1 MFDLDKW
8 QEIFHTIR
16 KNKLRTFL
24 TGFSV
29 AWGIFMLMI
38 LLGSGNGLENGVK
51 SEFQGDAVNRLWIT
65 QGQTT
70 LPYKGMKPGRRIQF
84 TNEDYESAKNNVDG
98 IEYISGRFNIF
109 QNTTVSYENEYG
121 TYDIVCCH
129 PDYGYVENLEVTNG
143 RFLNDL
149 DINDSRKSTAIGRIV
164 KEALFKDEPA
174 VGKYIKVSG
183 VPFKVVGVFSD
194 IGGERD
200 ERRVYLPVSTAQ
212 VVFNNGN
219 RITNFNMTTQEGTVE
234 ESRRMVDQIRKDLS
248 ARHNFDP
255 EDLRAVNIFN
265 NVEQYKQF
273 LDLFAAIRLFIWI
286 IGTGTIIAGIVG
298 VSNIMMIVVKER
310 TKEIGVRK
318 ALGASPF
325 SIISLIL
332 QESVLITAFAG
343 YVGLMLGVGL
353 MELISPIFENSD
365 TFFKN
370 PGVDLKVAISAT
382 VLLVVAGAV
391 AGFIPARKAASI
403 KPIEALRD
411 E

>member
-29 AWGIFMLMI
+29 AWGIFMLMV
-38 LLGSGNGLENGVK
+38 LLGSGNGLENGIK
-51 SEFQGDAVNRLWIT
+51 NEFQGDAVNRIWVT

-70 LPYKGMKPGRRIQF
+70 LPHKGMKPGRRIQF
-84 TNEDYESAKNNVDG
+84 TNEDYESAKSNIEG

-109 QNTTVSYENEYG
+109 QNTTVSYKNEYG
-121 TYDIVCCH
+121 SYDIVCCH
-129 PDYGYVENLEVTNG
+129 PDYGFVENLEIING

-149 DINDSRKSTAIGRIV
+149 DIDDYRKSTAIGIIV

-200 ERRVYLPVSTAQ
+200 ERRVYLPVSAAQ

-219 RITNFNMTTQEGTVE
+219 RINNFNMTTQQGTLE
-234 ESRRMVDQIRKDLS
+234 ESRRMVDQVRNDLS
-248 ARHNFDP
+248 ARHNFDS
-255 EDLRAVNIFN
+255 EDLRAVSIYN

-318 ALGASPF
+318 ALGATPF

-343 YVGLMLGVGL
+343 YVGLVLGVGL
-353 MELISPIFENSD
+353 MELISPMFENSD

-370 PGVDLKVAISAT
+370 PGVDLRVAISAT
-382 VLLVVAGAV
+382 ILLVVSGAV

>member
-29 AWGIFMLMI
+29 AWGIFMLMV
-38 LLGSGNGLENGVK
+38 LLGSGNGLENGIK
-51 SEFQGDAVNRLWIT
+51 SEFQGDAVNRIWVT

-84 TNEDYESAKNNVDG
+84 TNEDYESAKNNIEG

-109 QNTTVSYENEYG
+109 QNTTVSYKNEYG
-121 TYDIVCCH
+121 SYDIVCCH
-129 PDYGYVENLEVTNG
+129 PDYGFVENLEIING
-143 RFLNDL
+143 RFLNNL
-149 DINDSRKSTAIGRIV
+149 DIEDYRKSTTIGRIV
-164 KEALFKDEPA
+164 KEALFKDETA

-183 VPFKVVGVFSD
+183 IPFKVVGVFSD

-200 ERRVYLPVSTAQ
+200 ERRVYLPVSSAQ

-219 RITNFNMTTQEGTVE
+219 RINNFNMTTQQGTLE
-234 ESRRMVDQIRKDLS
+234 ESRRMVDQVRNDLS

-255 EDLRAVNIFN
+255 KDLRAVSIFN

-318 ALGASPF
+318 ALGATPF

-343 YVGLMLGVGL
+343 YVGLVLGVGL
-353 MELISPIFENSD
+353 MELISPMFENSD

-370 PGVDLKVAISAT
+370 PGVDLRVAISAT
-382 VLLVVAGAV
+382 ILLVVSGAV

>member
-29 AWGIFMLMI
+29 AWGIFMLMV
-38 LLGSGNGLENGVK
+38 LLGSGNGLENGIK
-51 SEFQGDAVNRLWIT
+51 NEFQGDAVNRIWVT

-70 LPYKGMKPGRRIQF
+70 LPHKGMKPGRRIQF
-84 TNEDYESAKNNVDG
+84 TNEDYESAKNNIEG

-109 QNTTVSYENEYG
+109 QNTTVSYKNEYG
-121 TYDIVCCH
+121 SYDIVCCH
-129 PDYGYVENLEVTNG
+129 PDYGFVENLEIING

-149 DINDSRKSTAIGRIV
+149 DIEDYRKSTAIGKIV

-200 ERRVYLPVSTAQ
+200 ERRVYLPVSSAQ

-219 RITNFNMTTQEGTVE
+219 RINNFNMTTQQGTLE
-234 ESRRMVDQIRKDLS
+234 ESRRMVDQVRNDLS

-255 EDLRAVNIFN
+255 KDLRAVSIFN

-318 ALGASPF
+318 ALGATPF

-343 YVGLMLGVGL
+343 YVGLVLGVGL
-353 MELISPIFENSD
+353 MELISPMFENSD

-370 PGVDLKVAISAT
+370 PGVDLRVAISAT
-382 VLLVVAGAV
+382 ILLVVSGAV

>member
-29 AWGIFMLMI
+29 AWGIFMLMV
-38 LLGSGNGLENGVK
+38 LLGSGNGLENGIK
-51 SEFQGDAVNRLWIT
+51 SEFQGDAVNRIWVT

-84 TNEDYESAKNNVDG
+84 TNEDYESAKSNIEG

-109 QNTTVSYENEYG
+109 QNTTVSYKNEYG
-121 TYDIVCCH
+121 SYDIVCCH
-129 PDYGYVENLEVTNG
+129 PDYGFVENLEIING

-149 DINDSRKSTAIGRIV
+149 DIDDYRKSTAIGIIV

-200 ERRVYLPVSTAQ
+200 ERRVYLPVSAAQ

-219 RITNFNMTTQEGTVE
+219 RINNFNMTTQQGTLE
-234 ESRRMVDQIRKDLS
+234 ESRRMVDQVRNDLS

-255 EDLRAVNIFN
+255 KDLRAVSIFN

-318 ALGASPF
+318 ALGATPF

-343 YVGLMLGVGL
+343 YVGLVLGVGL
-353 MELISPIFENSD
+353 MELLSPMFENSD

-370 PGVDLKVAISAT
+370 PGVDLRVAISAT
-382 VLLVVAGAV
+382 ILLVVSGAV

>member
-29 AWGIFMLMI
+29 AWGIFMLMV
-38 LLGSGNGLENGVK
+38 LLGSGNGLENGIK
-51 SEFQGDAVNRLWIT
+51 SEFQGDAVNRIWVT

-84 TNEDYESAKNNVDG
+84 TNEDYESAKNNIEG
-98 IEYISGRFNIF
+98 IEYISGRLNIF
-109 QNTTVSYENEYG
+109 QNTTVSYKNEYG
-121 TYDIVCCH
+121 SYDIVCCH
-129 PDYGYVENLEVTNG
+129 PDYGFVENLEIING
-143 RFLNDL
+143 RFLNNL
-149 DINDSRKSTAIGRIV
+149 DIEDYRKSTTIGRIV
-164 KEALFKDEPA
+164 KEALFKDETA

-183 VPFKVVGVFSD
+183 IPFKVVGVFSD

-200 ERRVYLPVSTAQ
+200 ERRVYLPVSSAQ

-219 RITNFNMTTQEGTVE
+219 KINNFNMTTQQGTVE
-234 ESRRMVDQIRKDLS
+234 ESRRMVDQVRNDLS

-255 EDLRAVNIFN
+255 EDLRAVSIFN

-273 LDLFAAIRLFIWI
+273 IDLFAAIRLFIWI

-318 ALGASPF
+318 ALGATPF

-343 YVGLMLGVGL
+343 YVGLVLGVGL
-353 MELISPIFENSD
+353 MELISPMFENSD

-370 PGVDLKVAISAT
+370 PGVDLRVAISAT
-382 VLLVVAGAV
+382 ILLVVSGAV

>member
-29 AWGIFMLMI
+29 AWGIFMLMV
-38 LLGSGNGLENGVK
+38 LLGSGNGLENGIK
-51 SEFQGDAVNRLWIT
+51 SEFQGDAVNRIWVT

-84 TNEDYESAKNNVDG
+84 TNEDYESAKNNIEG

-109 QNTTVSYENEYG
+109 QNTTVSYKNEYG
-121 TYDIVCCH
+121 SYDIVCCH
-129 PDYGYVENLEVTNG
+129 PDYGFVENLEIING
-143 RFLNDL
+143 RFLNNL
-149 DINDSRKSTAIGRIV
+149 DIEDYRKSTTIGRIV
-164 KEALFKDEPA
+164 KEALFKDETA

-183 VPFKVVGVFSD
+183 IPFKVVGVFSD

-200 ERRVYLPVSTAQ
+200 ERRVYLPVSSAQ

-219 RITNFNMTTQEGTVE
+219 KINNFNMTTQQGTVE
-234 ESRRMVDQIRKDLS
+234 ESRRMVDQVRNDLS

-255 EDLRAVNIFN
+255 EDLRAVSIFN

-273 LDLFAAIRLFIWI
+273 IDLFAAIRLFIWI

-318 ALGASPF
+318 ALGATPF

-343 YVGLMLGVGL
+343 YVGLVLGVGL
-353 MELISPIFENSD
+353 MELISPMFENSD

-370 PGVDLKVAISAT
+370 PGVDLRVAISAT
-382 VLLVVAGAV
+382 ILLVVSGAV

>member
-29 AWGIFMLMI
+29 AWGIFMLMV
-38 LLGSGNGLENGVK
+38 LLGSGNGLENGIK
-51 SEFQGDAVNRLWIT
+51 SEFQGDAVNRIWVT

-84 TNEDYESAKNNVDG
+84 TNEDYESAKNNIEG
-98 IEYISGRFNIF
+98 IEYISGRLNIF
-109 QNTTVSYENEYG
+109 QNTTVSYKNEYG
-121 TYDIVCCH
+121 SYDIVCCH
-129 PDYGYVENLEVTNG
+129 PDYGFVENLEIING

-149 DINDSRKSTAIGRIV
+149 DIEDYRKSTAIGKIV
-164 KEALFKDEPA
+164 KEALFKDETA

-183 VPFKVVGVFSD
+183 IPFKVVGVFSD

-200 ERRVYLPVSTAQ
+200 ERRVYLPVSSAQ

-219 RITNFNMTTQEGTVE
+219 RINNFNMTTQQGTLE
-234 ESRRMVDQIRKDLS
+234 ESRRMVDQVRNDLS

-255 EDLRAVNIFN
+255 EDLRAVSIYN

-318 ALGASPF
+318 ALGATPF

-343 YVGLMLGVGL
+343 YVGLVLGVGL
-353 MELISPIFENSD
+353 MELISPMFENSD

-370 PGVDLKVAISAT
+370 PGVDLRVAISAT
-382 VLLVVAGAV
+382 ILLVVSGAV

>member
-29 AWGIFMLMI
+29 AWGIFMLMV
-38 LLGSGNGLENGVK
+38 LLGSGNGLENGIK
-51 SEFQGDAVNRLWIT
+51 NEFQGDAVNRIWVT

-70 LPYKGMKPGRRIQF
+70 LPHKGMKPGRRIQF
-84 TNEDYESAKNNVDG
+84 TNEDYESAKNNIEG

-109 QNTTVSYENEYG
+109 QNTTVSYKNEYG
-121 TYDIVCCH
+121 SYDIVCCH
-129 PDYGYVENLEVTNG
+129 PDYGFVENLEIING
-143 RFLNDL
+143 RFLNNL
-149 DINDSRKSTAIGRIV
+149 DIEDYRKSTTIGRIV
-164 KEALFKDEPA
+164 KEALFKDETA

-183 VPFKVVGVFSD
+183 IPFKVVGVFSD

-200 ERRVYLPVSTAQ
+200 ERRVYLPVSSAQ

-219 RITNFNMTTQEGTVE
+219 KINNFNMTTQQGTVE
-234 ESRRMVDQIRKDLS
+234 ESRRMVDQVRNDLS

-255 EDLRAVNIFN
+255 EDLRAVSIFN

-273 LDLFAAIRLFIWI
+273 IDLFAAIRLFIWI

-318 ALGASPF
+318 ALGATPF

-343 YVGLMLGVGL
+343 YVGLVLGVGL
-353 MELISPIFENSD
+353 MELISPMFENSD

-370 PGVDLKVAISAT
+370 PGVDLRVAISAT
-382 VLLVVAGAV
+382 ILLVVSGAV

>member
-29 AWGIFMLMI
+29 AWGIFMLMV
-38 LLGSGNGLENGVK
+38 LLGSGNGLENGIK
-51 SEFQGDAVNRLWIT
+51 SEFQGDAVNRIWVT

-84 TNEDYESAKNNVDG
+84 TNEDYESAKNNIEG

-109 QNTTVSYENEYG
+109 QNTTVSYKNEYG
-121 TYDIVCCH
+121 SYDIVCCH
-129 PDYGYVENLEVTNG
+129 PDYGFVENLEIING
-143 RFLNDL
+143 RFLNNL
-149 DINDSRKSTAIGRIV
+149 DIEDYRKSTAIGRIV

-200 ERRVYLPVSTAQ
+200 ERRVYLPVSSAQ

-219 RITNFNMTTQEGTVE
+219 RINNFNMTTQQGTLE
-234 ESRRMVDQIRKDLS
+234 ESRRMVDQVRNDLS

-255 EDLRAVNIFN
+255 EDLRAVSIFN

-318 ALGASPF
+318 ALGATPF

-343 YVGLMLGVGL
+343 YVGLVLGVGL
-353 MELISPIFENSD
+353 MELISPMFENSD

-370 PGVDLKVAISAT
+370 PGVDLRVAISAT
-382 VLLVVAGAV
+382 ILLVVSGAV

>member
-29 AWGIFMLMI
+29 AWGIFMLMV
-38 LLGSGNGLENGVK
+38 LLGSGNGLENGIK
-51 SEFQGDAVNRLWIT
+51 SEFQGDAVNRIWVT

-84 TNEDYESAKNNVDG
+84 TNEDYESAKNNIEG

-109 QNTTVSYENEYG
+109 QNTTVSYKNEYG
-121 TYDIVCCH
+121 SYDIVCCH
-129 PDYGYVENLEVTNG
+129 PDYGFVENLEIING

-149 DINDSRKSTAIGRIV
+149 DIDDYRKSTAIGIIV

-200 ERRVYLPVSTAQ
+200 ERRVYLPVSSAQ

-219 RITNFNMTTQEGTVE
+219 RINNFNMTTQQGTLE
-234 ESRRMVDQIRKDLS
+234 ESRRMVDQVRNDLS

-255 EDLRAVNIFN
+255 EDLRAVSIYN

-318 ALGASPF
+318 ALGATPF

-343 YVGLMLGVGL
+343 YVGLVLGVGL
-353 MELISPIFENSD
+353 MELLSPMFENSD

-370 PGVDLKVAISAT
+370 PGVDLRVAISAT
-382 VLLVVAGAV
+382 ILLVVSGAV

>member
-38 LLGSGNGLENGVK
+38 LLGSGNGLENGVI

-318 ALGASPF
+318 ALGATPF